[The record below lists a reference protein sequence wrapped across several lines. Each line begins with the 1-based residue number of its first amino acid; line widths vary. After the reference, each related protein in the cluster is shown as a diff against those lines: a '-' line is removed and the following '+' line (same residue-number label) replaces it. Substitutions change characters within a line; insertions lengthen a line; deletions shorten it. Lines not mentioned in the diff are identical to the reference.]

1 MEYNSKVIPPIFND
15 PISQNIIQILA
26 KGRAITAIELANAV
40 KTTQELI
47 YIQLDSMVKNE
58 IIAVENQ
65 GRRVYFK
72 MANSASA
79 QSIIHNIQIEIPE
92 KSKKISSKDVE
103 FRYCRSCYS
112 HLAGKV
118 GVMITSKLEEFNYIT
133 EVDDIYEVTQEGR
146 LFFEQFHID
155 IIELQLKKKIFAKSC
170 LDWSERKHHLG
181 GLLGTALLSKMLVLG
196 WMIKKQGSR
205 NITVTPRGKL
215 KLKKLLDIN
224 I

>member
-1 MEYNSKVIPPIFND
+1 MERNSKVIPPNFND
-15 PISQNIIQILA
+15 PISQSIIRILA

-79 QSIIHNIQIEIPE
+79 RSIIQNNQLEIPE
-92 KSKKISSKDVE
+92 KAKIVSTKDAG

-112 HLAGKV
+112 HLAGTV
-118 GVMITSKLEEFNYIT
+118 GVMITSKLESLNYIT
-133 EVDDIYEVTQEGR
+133 EVDDIYEITQEGR
-146 LFFEQFHID
+146 LFFDQFHID
-155 IIELQLKKKIFAKSC
+155 IIELQLKKKIFAKTC

-181 GLLGTALLSKMLVLG
+181 GLLGTAFLSKMLVLG
-196 WMIKKQGSR
+196 WMVKEQGSR
-205 NITVTPRGKL
+205 NITITPRGKL